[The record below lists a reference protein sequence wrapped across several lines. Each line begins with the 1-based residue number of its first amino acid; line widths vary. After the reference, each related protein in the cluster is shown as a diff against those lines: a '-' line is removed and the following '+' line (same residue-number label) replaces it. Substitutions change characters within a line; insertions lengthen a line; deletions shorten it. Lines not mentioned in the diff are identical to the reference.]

1 MSRARNRE
9 QSSPISPPSAR
20 VLRAVREGAVETA
33 GGTLIRVRADSV
45 CLHGD
50 NPEAAAI
57 AARLRAAVLEA
68 GIALRPFEGRDT
80 P

>member
-1 MSRARNRE
+1 M
-9 QSSPISPPSAR
+9 
-20 VLRAVREGAVETA
+20 ETA
-33 GGTLIRVRADSV
+33 GGTLIPVRADSV

>member
-1 MSRARNRE
+1 MPRRGDART
-9 QSSPISPPSAR
+9 
-20 VLRAVREGAVETA
+20 VRK
-33 GGTLIRVRADSV
+33 
-45 CLHGD
+45 
-50 NPEAAAI
+50 